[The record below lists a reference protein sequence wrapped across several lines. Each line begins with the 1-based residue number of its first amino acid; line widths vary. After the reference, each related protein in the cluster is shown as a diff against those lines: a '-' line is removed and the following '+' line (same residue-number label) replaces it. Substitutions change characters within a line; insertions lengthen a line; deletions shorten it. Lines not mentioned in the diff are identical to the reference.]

1 MNAFHS
7 ISSWWKRFS
16 RKRRLSMLNATD
28 NVEEWYT
35 HISPAGLLAAFLA
48 FALLLFIL
56 ILSIVA
62 YTPVLELLP
71 GYRVEAA
78 RSRENLMQSV
88 IRLDSMERMMNDMI
102 TYNNNIALIMEG
114 KTPVVRTVGNEADSI
129 RTNNK
134 TLVAPSREDSLLRA
148 ELEGEGPYSL
158 GQNTGGGAARKPIEM
173 VAPIEGIVI
182 ERFDIKRENF
192 GIRIAASPDTQIV
205 AADDGVVVMN
215 LWTPE
220 TGYLVE
226 IQHSNNLISIY
237 KNLSKS
243 LVAKG
248 QRIKRGGVIGSN
260 TEVLADG
267 GDAKIFEFELW
278 SNGKPVDPESYIVF

>member
-1 MNAFHS
+1 M
-7 ISSWWKRFS
+7 
-16 RKRRLSMLNATD
+16 
-28 NVEEWYT
+28 V
-35 HISPAGLLAAFLA
+35 
-48 FALLLFIL
+48 
-56 ILSIVA
+56 
-62 YTPVLELLP
+62 
-71 GYRVEAA
+71 
-78 RSRENLMQSV
+78 
-88 IRLDSMERMMNDMI
+88 
-102 TYNNNIALIMEG
+102 
-114 KTPVVRTVGNEADSI
+114 
-129 RTNNK
+129 
-134 TLVAPSREDSLLRA
+134 PSREDSLLRA

-158 GQNTGGGAARKPIEM
+158 GQSTGSGAARKPIEM

-220 TGYLVE
+220 TGYLIE

>member
-1 MNAFHS
+1 
-7 ISSWWKRFS
+7 
-16 RKRRLSMLNATD
+16 
-28 NVEEWYT
+28 
-35 HISPAGLLAAFLA
+35 
-48 FALLLFIL
+48 
-56 ILSIVA
+56 
-62 YTPVLELLP
+62 
-71 GYRVEAA
+71 
-78 RSRENLMQSV
+78 
-88 IRLDSMERMMNDMI
+88 
-102 TYNNNIALIMEG
+102 MEG
-114 KTPVVRTVGNEADSI
+114 KTPVVRTVGKEDSI
-129 RTNNK
+129 RTNK
-134 TLVAPSREDSLLRA
+134 TLVVPSREDSLLRA

-158 GQNTGGGAARKPIEM
+158 GQSTGGGAARKPIEM
-173 VAPIEGIVI
+173 VAPIEGIV
-182 ERFDIKRENF
+182 
-192 GIRIAASPDTQIV
+192 QIV

-220 TGYLVE
+220 TGYLIE

>member
-1 MNAFHS
+1 
-7 ISSWWKRFS
+7 
-16 RKRRLSMLNATD
+16 
-28 NVEEWYT
+28 
-35 HISPAGLLAAFLA
+35 
-48 FALLLFIL
+48 
-56 ILSIVA
+56 
-62 YTPVLELLP
+62 
-71 GYRVEAA
+71 
-78 RSRENLMQSV
+78 
-88 IRLDSMERMMNDMI
+88 
-102 TYNNNIALIMEG
+102 
-114 KTPVVRTVGNEADSI
+114 
-129 RTNNK
+129 
-134 TLVAPSREDSLLRA
+134 
-148 ELEGEGPYSL
+148 
-158 GQNTGGGAARKPIEM
+158 M

-220 TGYLVE
+220 TGYLIE

-243 LVAKG
+243 LVTKG